1 MKINQIIREKRKE
14 LSLTQEQVADYL
26 GVTAPAVNKW
36 EKGSTYPDITLL
48 PALARLLKTD
58 LNTLMSFREDLTEV
72 EINSFIVELEKM
84 MEEQGYEAAFQAAID
99 KLHEYP
105 ACEKLM
111 YYTIFNLDGALAFYD
126 VPGKEHYKEI
136 FETYYE
142 RMAKSETAEIR
153 EMATTMLI
161 SINRNRGNFAKAEE
175 LIDSLPTCSID
186 KEEHLAV
193 LYTQQEKYAEAE
205 RIWEHRILKSV
216 AEVQTALLYMMEI
229 AVKESRDDDAV
240 LYAELYEATANQF
253 KLCKWTAYVAKL
265 ELAVTKQD
273 EDKCITILQKILPA
287 MKEKWNPS
295 DCPLYRN
302 LGGNDTSALSKKV
315 EDALKND
322 LKTGGTFS
330 FLRKNEEFRRMM
342 KEIEG

>member
-36 EKGSTYPDITLL
+36 EKGTTYPDITLL

-72 EINSFIVELEKM
+72 EINSFMVELEKM
-84 MEEQGYEAAFQAAID
+84 MEEQGYEAAFQAAMD

-105 ACEKLM
+105 ACEKLI
-111 YYTIFNLDGALAFYD
+111 YYTIFNLDGALVFYD
-126 VPGKEHYKEI
+126 VPEKEHYKEI

-153 EMATTMLI
+153 EMATAMLI

-175 LIDSLPTCSID
+175 LINSLQTCSID
-186 KEEHLAV
+186 KEKHLAV
-193 LYTQQEKYAEAE
+193 LYTRQEKYTEAE
-205 RIWEHRILKSV
+205 RIWEQMILKRV
-216 AEVQTALLYMMEI
+216 MEVQTALLHMMEI
-229 AVKESRDDDAV
+229 ALKESRDDDAAF
-240 LYAELYEATANQF
+240 YAESYEAAVNQF
-253 KLCKWTAYVAKL
+253 QLSKWTAYVAKL
-265 ELAVTKQD
+265 ELAVKKQD

-295 DCPLYRN
+295 DSPLYRH
-302 LGGNDTSALSKKV
+302 LGGNDTSAFSKKV
-315 EDALKND
+315 EDTLRND
-322 LKTGGTFS
+322 LKTGGEFS
-330 FLRKNEEFRRMM
+330 FLRENEEFKRLM
-342 KEIEG
+342 KEIEE